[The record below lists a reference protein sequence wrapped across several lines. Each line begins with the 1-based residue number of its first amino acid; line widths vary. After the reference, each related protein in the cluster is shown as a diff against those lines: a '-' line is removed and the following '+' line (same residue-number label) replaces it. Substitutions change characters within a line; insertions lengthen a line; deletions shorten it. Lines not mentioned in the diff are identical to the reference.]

1 MWWSLAR
8 SEGRISS
15 KARNTISA
23 RAPIKAS
30 QPSWGAVLGNGNF
43 DNFDLWSGVSRSLF
57 DDKLEVKLYNYWS
70 PNYFGE
76 TGNNDV
82 IEFGYAW
89 TFGKVGHVTP
99 KLVRNF
105 GHQWGTLS
113 EGGYD
118 HT

>member
-1 MWWSLAR
+1 M
-8 SEGRISS
+8 
-15 KARNTISA
+15 
-23 RAPIKAS
+23 
-30 QPSWGAVLGNGNF
+30 GNGNF

-99 KLVRNF
+99 KFARNF
-105 GHQWGTLS
+105 GHQWGESIGDRDL
-113 EGGYD
+113 GGRQLLRTWPVD
-118 HT
+118 SAVNERR

>member
-1 MWWSLAR
+1 M
-8 SEGRISS
+8 
-15 KARNTISA
+15 
-23 RAPIKAS
+23 
-30 QPSWGAVLGNGNF
+30 GNGNF

-99 KLVRNF
+99 KFARNF

>member
-1 MWWSLAR
+1 M
-8 SEGRISS
+8 
-15 KARNTISA
+15 
-23 RAPIKAS
+23 
-30 QPSWGAVLGNGNF
+30 GNGNF

-89 TFGKVGHVTP
+89 TFGKVGHVS
-99 KLVRNF
+99 R
-105 GHQWGTLS
+105 LS
-113 EGGYD
+113 LRAISDTNGARSERVAMTTHIGVLL
-118 HT
+118 